1 MWGGRFAEGT
11 SSRVESFSESVS
23 IDSRLYAQDI
33 RGSIAHARMLVEAGI
48 LSGDEFAAIEKGL
61 GEIKAEIEAGTFEF
75 DPALEDVHMNI
86 EAELSRR
93 IGAAGKKLHT
103 ARSRNDQ
110 VATDMRLYVRD
121 EVEAIREGLRT
132 MLQAVVGKAATCVD
146 VLAPGMTHLQHAQP
160 VSFAHHLLAYFEMFL
175 RDYQRL
181 DDALT
186 RINVSPL
193 GSAALAGTPH
203 AIDRHMTASELGFSA
218 PCSNSIDG
226 VSDRDFA
233 IETVAACSLI
243 MMHLSRMAEEIII
256 WNSQE
261 FAFVELPDA
270 YCTGSSIMPQKKNPD
285 VAELTR
291 GKVGRVY
298 GNLMNLLT
306 TINAL
311 PLAYNRL
318 DALST
323 DWRSL

>member
-75 DPALEDVHMNI
+75 DAALEDVHMNI

-146 VLAPGMTHLQHAQP
+146 VLAPSSAGLFRD
-160 VSFAHHLLAYFEMFL
+160 VSAGLPAARGCPGPDQCLTLGLGRPGGHPACDRPPYDGPRVGVQCALL
-175 RDYQRL
+175 
-181 DDALT
+181 
-186 RINVSPL
+186 
-193 GSAALAGTPH
+193 
-203 AIDRHMTASELGFSA
+203 
-218 PCSNSIDG
+218 
-226 VSDRDFA
+226 
-233 IETVAACSLI
+233 
-243 MMHLSRMAEEIII
+243 
-256 WNSQE
+256 
-261 FAFVELPDA
+261 
-270 YCTGSSIMPQKKNPD
+270 
-285 VAELTR
+285 
-291 GKVGRVY
+291 
-298 GNLMNLLT
+298 
-306 TINAL
+306 
-311 PLAYNRL
+311 
-318 DALST
+318 
-323 DWRSL
+323 